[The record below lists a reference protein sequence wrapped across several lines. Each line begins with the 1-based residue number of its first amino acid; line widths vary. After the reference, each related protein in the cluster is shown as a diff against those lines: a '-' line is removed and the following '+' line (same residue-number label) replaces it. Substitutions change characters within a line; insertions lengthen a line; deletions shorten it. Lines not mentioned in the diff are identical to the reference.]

1 MFTNLS
7 IDPTTARLLDD
18 EHRARLSR
26 SWGRRTRPAA
36 FSLSFFRSGAR
47 RVPSDRAGQLSDR
60 AAALSAAAPGHC

>member
-26 SWGRRTRPAA
+26 SWGRRARPTA
-36 FSLSFFRSGAR
+36 FSFSFLRSGAR
-47 RVPSDRAGQLSDR
+47 RAPSDRA
-60 AAALSAAAPGHC
+60 AVLSAAAPGHC